1 MLRRFFLLLYMMR
14 IPLIT
19 LLILGVALPIAFRT
33 TMFHGVA
40 DIEESQVLGTAF
52 LAFLLVSETMTCAFL
67 VLLYGEERADSWQPG
82 APPEQ
87 RVPVWSVVALYIGAA
102 ICYVVFLSS
111 IRSRMYMADPQA
123 AISLVHFIRL
133 AAEGLVCGTLVALL
147 VFFLV
152 LRIAKPEDDGA
163 VEVFALPAFLIF
175 RKSKWIDRKIRAAK
189 NRPTSTTALGTSYAS
204 HRGAV
209 SSLLARILGPGYGTP
224 QTNTEPA
231 TLHSGHRFAF
241 LLTAG
246 FFVCYICTGRSAFHE
261 LLQPGPWSHQLSPV
275 LFYLLLLIMFWCP
288 LLCGLTFFFDRFRI
302 PALAMLGVALYVLAL
317 PNASDHQ
324 FDTVANRIPG
334 YMIRK
339 QYFLETA
346 RRLSWCPQRA
356 GAFNPPRGLAAYCAA
371 CDNKFHSSRRMSRPS
386 AEFLVGRSAQC
397 ST

>member
-1 MLRRFFLLLYMMR
+1 M
-14 IPLIT
+14 
-19 LLILGVALPIAFRT
+19 
-33 TMFHGVA
+33 
-40 DIEESQVLGTAF
+40 
-52 LAFLLVSETMTCAFL
+52 
-67 VLLYGEERADSWQPG
+67 
-82 APPEQ
+82 
-87 RVPVWSVVALYIGAA
+87 
-102 ICYVVFLSS
+102 
-111 IRSRMYMADPQA
+111 
-123 AISLVHFIRL
+123 
-133 AAEGLVCGTLVALL
+133 
-147 VFFLV
+147 
-152 LRIAKPEDDGA
+152 
-163 VEVFALPAFLIF
+163 PAFLIF